1 MHLREKERKAKE
13 VSRISLL
20 KAKDIR
26 NMRKEERLE
35 KLKQLADELMHERGL
50 SAMGGAP
57 ADPGKTKAIRK
68 QIARLLT
75 VEREEEK

>member
-1 MHLREKERKAKE
+1 MP
-13 VSRISLL
+13 LL
-20 KAKDIR
+20 KAKEIR
-26 NMRKEERLE
+26 NMRKEERIE
-35 KLKQLADELMHERGL
+35 KLKQMADELMHERGL

-57 ADPGKTKAIRK
+57 KDPGRIRALRK

>member
-1 MHLREKERKAKE
+1 MP
-13 VSRISLL
+13 LL

-26 NMRKEERLE
+26 SMRKEERTQ

-57 ADPGKTKAIRK
+57 ADPGKIKALRK
-68 QIARLLT
+68 QIARLLS

>member
-1 MHLREKERKAKE
+1 MKQLMRNRKE
-13 VSRISLL
+13 VCEISLL

-26 NMRKEERLE
+26 NMRKEERIE
-35 KLKQLADELMHERGL
+35 KLKQLADDLMHERGL

-57 ADPGKTKAIRK
+57 ADPGKTRALRR

>member
-1 MHLREKERKAKE
+1 MT
-13 VSRISLL
+13 LL
-20 KAKDIR
+20 KSKDVR
-26 NMRKEERLE
+26 AMRKEDRMQ

-57 ADPGKTKAIRK
+57 ADPGKIRALRK
-68 QIARLLT
+68 QIARVLS